1 MPSEVTAVND
11 SDIRNAFESIGP
23 SPEAEKRMLENIL
36 EANTEHISAQTA
48 DASDAPRPRLAAAAN
63 PRQPQRTAAESAS
76 KQPRA
81 PITKPHAHS
90 SAPAHSKPVRKKRSP
105 LAVALPIA
113 ACLIIV
119 AIGVGVST
127 MAYITSLNSNLGG
140 SADMAAL
147 SKSESQESPPD
158 AAIEAIPYSESPT
171 EEPNSPSILAALF
184 PTIELADDSTLRVV
198 FDDGSK
204 PLVADIDLVGSERE
218 SATAHSDN
226 AADEST
232 VPCTVFEYADEL
244 HPYAIR
250 YEGDPAY
257 YLAASDS

>member
-1 MPSEVTAVND
+1 MND

-23 SPEAEKRMLENIL
+23 SPEAEKRMLEKIL
-36 EANTEHISAQTA
+36 GANTERISAQTA
-48 DASDAPRPRLAAAAN
+48 DASDAPRPRLAATAN
-63 PRQPQRTAAESAS
+63 PRQPERTAAESAS
-76 KQPRA
+76 QQPRV
-81 PITKPHAHS
+81 PITKSHAHS

-119 AIGVGVST
+119 AIGVG
-127 MAYITSLNSNLGG
+127 MAAFNTSMNKNLGG

-171 EEPNSPSILAALF
+171 EEPNSPSMLAALF
-184 PTIELADDSTLRVV
+184 PTIELADDSTLRVA
-198 FDDGSK
+198 FDDRSK

-244 HPYAIR
+244 HPYAIH
-250 YEGDPAY
+250 YEGDPTY